1 MGLFRDTVRVRGR
14 ACVRPTVC
22 MPDRPYVRACVRAST
37 ARASASIDHRYRS
50 IELAIDAWVRS
61 IIDAMMIG
69 DSRRRRGRRR
79 ARVCDARARATMTT
93 TTAPPS
99 MPRWVCPGDVVLDA
113 ADAADAARR
122 VTPGAGC
129 AVCETSGA
137 VRATVCGAPKCATM
151 RDDDDDDDGAGAIVV
166 VVERDGV
173 EPVVPRV
180 GDDVFGRVSRV
191 DERQARV
198 DVVAVNGR
206 APTGGDF
213 VGVIRKQDV
222 RMTEI
227 DKVEVEGCFRAGDV
241 VRAKVL
247 SLGDARSFYLTTAS
261 DALGVVQARHR
272 ASREVM
278 LPISWT
284 EVQCPVTGEIEE
296 RKVAEITDS

>member
-1 MGLFRDTVRVRGR
+1 MRRGG
-14 ACVRPTVC
+14 ALVVVVVVVVVCVR
-22 MPDRPYVRACVRAST
+22 RA
-37 ARASASIDHRYRS
+37 
-50 IELAIDAWVRS
+50 
-61 IIDAMMIG
+61 
-69 DSRRRRGRRR
+69 
-79 ARVCDARARATMTT
+79 MTT
-93 TTAPPS
+93 PA

-113 ADAADAARR
+113 AAARAATTTG

-129 AVCETSGA
+129 AVCEVSGA
-137 VRATVCGAPKCATM
+137 VRATVCGAPKCATV
-151 RDDDDDDDGAGAIVV
+151 DDDKAGAVVV

-213 VGVIRKQDV
+213 AGVIRKQDV
-222 RMTEI
+222 RATEI
-227 DKVEVEGCFRAGDV
+227 DKVELEGCFRAGDV

>member
-1 MGLFRDTVRVRGR
+1 M
-14 ACVRPTVC
+14 
-22 MPDRPYVRACVRAST
+22 
-37 ARASASIDHRYRS
+37 
-50 IELAIDAWVRS
+50 
-61 IIDAMMIG
+61 
-69 DSRRRRGRRR
+69 DSRRRRGGGGGGDGVVVACVRR
-79 ARVCDARARATMTT
+79 ATTTTMTT
-93 TTAPPS
+93 TTTPS

-113 ADAADAARR
+113 ARAG

-137 VRATVCGAPKCATM
+137 VRATVCGAPKCAT
-151 RDDDDDDDGAGAIVV
+151 DDAGSGAGAIVV

-180 GDDVFGRVSRV
+180 GDEVFGRVSRV

-206 APTGGDF
+206 APAGGDF